1 MFPCSINKSDK
12 YQTYDGDITSYELIY
27 SAPDIRNMEPM
38 QALADLQFRK
48 DDDHIEAELEKQE
61 TYDSLKWAHSY
72 T

>member
-1 MFPCSINKSDK
+1 
-12 YQTYDGDITSYELIY
+12 
-27 SAPDIRNMEPM
+27 MEPM
-38 QALADLQFRK
+38 QALADKQFRK